1 MQNNGVWNTL
11 NDIYLYYERGTD
23 TIKDQITVGQGASV
37 DMFGPE
43 LMFAFQI
50 ENYFQDPVII
60 IKTAWG
66 GKSLAVD
73 FRPPS
78 SGGTTGIYYNKMID
92 IVNYVINNISTCAS
106 VR

>member
-1 MQNNGVWNTL
+1 
-11 NDIYLYYERGTD
+11 
-23 TIKDQITVGQGASV
+23 
-37 DMFGPE
+37 MFGPE

-66 GKSLAVD
+66 GKNLAVD

-92 IVNYVINNISTCAS
+92 IVNYVINNISTEFPAL
-106 VR
+106 VTNAFEIAGLLGFTRME